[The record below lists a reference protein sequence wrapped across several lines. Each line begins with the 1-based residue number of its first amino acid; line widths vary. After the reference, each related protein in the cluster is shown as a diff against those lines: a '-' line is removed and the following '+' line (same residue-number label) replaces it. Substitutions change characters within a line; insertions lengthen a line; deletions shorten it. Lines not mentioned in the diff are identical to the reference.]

1 MDKIDG
7 LHIKM
12 LQYGGNRKFLE
23 FIRLYNI
30 TNNDKDRHSKYI
42 TKAVDLYRRLLSEM
56 AIKDIKIP
64 IESWIFN
71 ELKLEDG
78 QDLIYDKQY
87 AEIRA
92 SSLSKSRLYKRKS
105 SITTEAKQFGQFLRE
120 QFWEVTNIPKNFCCG
135 ASTVRKSELN
145 RIVN

>member
-42 TKAVDLYRRLLSEM
+42 TKAVELYRRLLMEM
-56 AIKDIKIP
+56 AIKGHEMSVDS
-64 IESWIFN
+64 EIFKDLN
-71 ELKLEDG
+71 KEDG
-78 QDLIYDKQY
+78 KTLIYDKEY
-87 AEIRA
+87 ALIG
-92 SSLSKSRLYKRKS
+92 LP
-105 SITTEAKQFGQFLRE
+105 I
-120 QFWEVTNIPKNFCCG
+120 
-135 ASTVRKSELN
+135 
-145 RIVN
+145 

>member
-42 TKAVDLYRRLLSEM
+42 TKAVELYRRLLMEM
-56 AIKDIKIP
+56 AIKGHEMSVDS
-64 IESWIFN
+64 EIFKDLN
-71 ELKLEDG
+71 KEDG
-78 QDLIYDKQY
+78 KTLIYDKEY
-87 AEIRA
+87 AEIRT
-92 SSLSKSRLYKRKS
+92 SNLSKSRVYNRKS
-105 SITTEAKQFGQFLRE
+105 SLTTEARIFG
-120 QFWEVTNIPKNFCCG
+120 
-135 ASTVRKSELN
+135 
-145 RIVN
+145 